1 MHYIELLKVFVQV
14 LPLIIDLVKK
24 LDDLP
29 SSEGTGADKLQ
40 IVLDAVNYSA
50 AGHLSAP
57 NDSKDRFDSGLDHW
71 FEPIRKILAISKH
84 SIFVRFFEFLVPS

>member
-29 SSEGTGADKLQ
+29 SSDGTGADKLQ
-40 IVLDAVNYSA
+40 IVLDAVKA
-50 AGHLSAP
+50 AVTQAKELGVSWDKL
-57 NDSKDRFDSGLDHW
+57 
-71 FEPIRKILAISKH
+71 EPMIKAAVESILRIIR
-84 SIFVRFFEFLVPS
+84 R

>member
-40 IVLDAVNYSA
+40 IT
-50 AGHLSAP
+50 LS
-57 NDSKDRFDSGLDHW
+57 NSM
-71 FEPIRKILAISKH
+71 
-84 SIFVRFFEFLVPS
+84 

>member
-40 IVLDAVNYSA
+40 IVLDAVKA
-50 AGHLSAP
+50 AVTQAKELGVSWDKL
-57 NDSKDRFDSGLDHW
+57 
-71 FEPIRKILAISKH
+71 EPMIKAAVESILRIIR
-84 SIFVRFFEFLVPS
+84 R

>member
-40 IVLDAVNYSA
+40 IVLDAIKA
-50 AGHLSAP
+50 AVTQAKELGVSWDKL
-57 NDSKDRFDSGLDHW
+57 
-71 FEPIRKILAISKH
+71 EPMIKAAVESILRIIR
-84 SIFVRFFEFLVPS
+84 R

>member
-40 IVLDAVNYSA
+40 IVLDSVKAAVTQAKELGVSWDKLEPMIKA
-50 AGHLSAP
+50 AVESIL
-57 NDSKDRFDSGLDHW
+57 RI
-71 FEPIRKILAISKH
+71 IR
-84 SIFVRFFEFLVPS
+84 R

>member
-1 MHYIELLKVFVQV
+1 MHYVELLKVFVQV

-40 IVLDAVNYSA
+40 IVLDAVKA
-50 AGHLSAP
+50 AVTQAKELGVGWDKL
-57 NDSKDRFDSGLDHW
+57 
-71 FEPIRKILAISKH
+71 EPMIKAAVESILRIIR
-84 SIFVRFFEFLVPS
+84 R

>member
-1 MHYIELLKVFVQV
+1 MNYIELLKVFVQV

-40 IVLDAVNYSA
+40 IVLDAVKA
-50 AGHLSAP
+50 AVTQAKELGVSWDKL
-57 NDSKDRFDSGLDHW
+57 
-71 FEPIRKILAISKH
+71 EPMIKAAVESILRIIR
-84 SIFVRFFEFLVPS
+84 R

>member
-40 IVLDAVNYSA
+40 IILDAVKA
-50 AGHLSAP
+50 AVTQAKELGVSWDKL
-57 NDSKDRFDSGLDHW
+57 
-71 FEPIRKILAISKH
+71 EPMIKAAVESILRIIR
-84 SIFVRFFEFLVPS
+84 R

>member
-1 MHYIELLKVFVQV
+1 MQYIELLKVFVQV

-40 IVLDAVNYSA
+40 IVLDAVKA
-50 AGHLSAP
+50 AVTQAKELGVSWDKL
-57 NDSKDRFDSGLDHW
+57 
-71 FEPIRKILAISKH
+71 EPMIKAAVESILRIIR
-84 SIFVRFFEFLVPS
+84 R

>member
-1 MHYIELLKVFVQV
+1 MHYVELLKVFVQV

-40 IVLDAVNYSA
+40 IVLDAVKA
-50 AGHLSAP
+50 AVTQAKELGVSWDKL
-57 NDSKDRFDSGLDHW
+57 
-71 FEPIRKILAISKH
+71 EPMIKAAVESILRIIR
-84 SIFVRFFEFLVPS
+84 R

>member
-40 IVLDAVNYSA
+40 IVLDAVKA
-50 AGHLSAP
+50 AITQAKELGVSWDKL
-57 NDSKDRFDSGLDHW
+57 
-71 FEPIRKILAISKH
+71 EPMIKAAVESILRIIR
-84 SIFVRFFEFLVPS
+84 R